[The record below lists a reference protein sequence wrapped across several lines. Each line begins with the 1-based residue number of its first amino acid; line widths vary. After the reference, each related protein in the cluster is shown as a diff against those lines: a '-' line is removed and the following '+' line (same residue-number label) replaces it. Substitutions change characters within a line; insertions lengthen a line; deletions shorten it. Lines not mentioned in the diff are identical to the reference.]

1 MKIGLIIPASM
12 IISGETS
19 GVVRQAISYQNA
31 LLNRGH
37 NCKFIDHKNGISN
50 YDFLMIFQ
58 HTPEINHLIERIRL
72 KNKFIK
78 IIFMPIY
85 DPDSLP
91 DLRKKFVYRLPTEKL
106 NYFSSP
112 RIMRL
117 GCDKSERVWVR
128 SKWEK
133 NAILAT
139 GTKTPIEIV
148 PLAIPISINRK
159 LIKVKKD
166 INFIFVGHIDDPRK
180 NIERLIT
187 SISKISNELH
197 VVGKCSKEKLKKI
210 NNLGLKLG
218 VKIIYYGKISDEEL
232 IKLYARSKVLCLPSL
247 FEGVGLVALEAAC
260 YGAKIAITQIGG
272 AKDYF
277 EENAF
282 YIKEPKRIDCIVKVL
297 KLAVKSSS
305 NHSIFN
311 EEIIKKYSLINL
323 GLIIEKNLKL
333 I

>member
-1 MKIGLIIPASM
+1 MKIGLILPASM

-19 GVVRQAISYQNA
+19 GVVRQAIIINA
-31 LLNRGH
+31 LLNRVH
-37 NCKFIDHKNGISN
+37 DCKFIDHINGIFN

-58 HTPEINHLIERIRL
+58 HSPEINHLIERVRL
-72 KNKFIK
+72 KQIYKNY
-78 IIFMPIY
+78 FMPIY

-117 GCDKSERVWVR
+117 GCDKSESVWVR

-148 PLAIPISINRK
+148 SLAILITINRK

-180 NIERLIT
+180 I
-187 SISKISNELH
+187 
-197 VVGKCSKEKLKKI
+197 LK
-210 NNLGLKLG
+210 
-218 VKIIYYGKISDEEL
+218 D
-232 IKLYARSKVLCLPSL
+232 
-247 FEGVGLVALEAAC
+247 
-260 YGAKIAITQIGG
+260 
-272 AKDYF
+272 
-277 EENAF
+277 
-282 YIKEPKRIDCIVKVL
+282 
-297 KLAVKSSS
+297 
-305 NHSIFN
+305 
-311 EEIIKKYSLINL
+311 
-323 GLIIEKNLKL
+323 
-333 I
+333 